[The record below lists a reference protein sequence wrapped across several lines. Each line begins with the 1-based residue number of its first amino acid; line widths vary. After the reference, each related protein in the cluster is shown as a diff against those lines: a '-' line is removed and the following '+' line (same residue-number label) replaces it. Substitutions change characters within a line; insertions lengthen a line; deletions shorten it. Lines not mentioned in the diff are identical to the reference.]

1 MSKSK
6 KIISVAL
13 SATMVL
19 SGLTIGAITT
29 NAAQKTDEVA
39 ASSTAAVSSGSQA
52 AQKTIGGSAI
62 LHCFDWSYNTII
74 ENLQAIKDAGYTAVQ
89 TSPVMPAKD
98 YNASWT
104 KQSQQWWK
112 LYQPLD
118 IAVGD
123 GNTWLG
129 TKAEL
134 KALCDAAEKMGIKV
148 VCDIV
153 ANHMADVTGN
163 GNNQGNINANV
174 AENLRTNTN
183 YWHLN
188 GEWANDD
195 NNRYKVTQGSIGQPD
210 LNTGNSYI
218 QQRYKDLLVEL
229 VGLGVDGF
237 RFDAA
242 KHIELPSDG
251 SYGSQFWP
259 TVLNGA
265 QSASSEDIFFYG
277 EILNYAGTDISNYTK
292 YMSVTDN
299 YSSDC
304 ILVAANNGNAS
315 GMANSAYTK
324 GAGASKSILWAESH
338 DTYMGESGS
347 AGVKNTANI
356 SDATVVRAYAMVGS
370 RANSTSLFFARPA
383 ENMGDASTDT
393 TYKSKAVAEIN
404 KFKNYFDGQSEYLG
418 SSGSIAYNVRGTSGV
433 VLANSSNNG
442 ATVNFSIKNLAN
454 GTYKDQITGT
464 DFTVSNGT
472 ISGTIGSTGVAVIY
486 NAVPDG
492 PSASVTPGSS
502 SFKTDTLTLTL
513 NYDNATSGQYSIDG
527 GAYKSYTNGEKLPI
541 GKGVAYDTKITVSV
555 KASDGKTT
563 SNPVTYT
570 YTKLDPTKVETVY
583 YDNSSTKWSKV
594 YAYMWSDANPKMMTW
609 PGVEMTKVSGDVY
622 SAEIPDGATN
632 IIFNNNTAQTDDL
645 TLQGSGM
652 IYKNGSWS
660 AYDVPT
666 TTAPATTAPSTTAP
680 STTSPATTAPV
691 TQPTTTGERVLIGD
705 VNLDGKITVSDATFV
720 QMHVVKMTELTGNAL
735 TAADVDMDSTISIK
749 DATMIQRYIV
759 KLDNYGYC
767 GTYVGGEEPTTAPA
781 TEEPTTTPVSTTYV
795 YAKGY
800 THAYFWNDTTTS
812 MGGKWPGVAMES
824 VGNGVYR
831 VEIPAGATNV
841 VFSNNGGNKTNDLTV
856 NAGKMFADGSWTEF
870 STSPEEPT
878 TTPSGTVYVY
888 AKGYTHAYMW
898 SQGNPDLVGVWPG
911 KAMESVGNGVYRI
924 AVPEGATSIIF
935 SNGGNNQTGNL
946 TIQSGNLYENG
957 SWSDYNA

>member
-6 KIISVAL
+6 KIISLAL

-19 SGLTIGAITT
+19 SGLTIGAVTT
-29 NAAQKTDEVA
+29 NAAQKTEGVS
-39 ASSTAAVSSGSQA
+39 ASGTAQVSSGSQA

-62 LHCFDWSYNTII
+62 LHCFDWSYNSIR
-74 ENLQAIKDAGYTAVQ
+74 ENLKSIKDAGYTAVQ

-104 KQSQQWWK
+104 DQSGQWWK

-134 KALCDAAEKMGIKV
+134 KALCDTAEDMGIKV

-153 ANHMADVTGN
+153 ANHLADKDGS
-163 GNNQGNINANV
+163 GNNQGNINKNV
-174 AENLRTNTN
+174 ASDLQKAE
-183 YWHLN
+183 YFHLN
-188 GEWANDD
+188 GQWANDD
-195 NNRYKVTQGSIGQPD
+195 NDRYKVTQGSIGQPD

-218 QQRYKDLLVEL
+218 QQRYKNLLVEL

-259 TVLNGA
+259 TILNGA
-265 QSASSEDIFFYG
+265 QSAASEDLFFYG
-277 EILNYAGTDISNYTK
+277 EILNYAGTDIGNYTK
-292 YMSVTDN
+292 YMSITDN

-304 ILVAANNGNAS
+304 ILVAANGGNAS
-315 GMANSAYTK
+315 GMANSAYVK

-338 DTYMGESGS
+338 DTYMGEAGS
-347 AGVKNTANI
+347 AGIKNTANI

-383 ENMGDASTDT
+383 EDMGDASTDT
-393 TYKSKAVAEIN
+393 TYKSKAVTEIN

-442 ATVNFSIKNLAN
+442 ATVNFSIKNLAD
-454 GTYKDQITGT
+454 GKYKDQITGT
-464 DFTVSNGT
+464 EFNVSNGT

-486 NAVPDG
+486 NVGPVG
-492 PSASVTPGSS
+492 PSASVNPGSS
-502 SFKTDTLTLTL
+502 SFKTDTFTLTL

-527 GAYKSYTNGEKLPI
+527 GAYKSYTDGEKIEI
-541 GKGVAYDTKITVSV
+541 GKGVAYDTKITVAV

-563 SNPVTYT
+563 SEPVVYT
-570 YTKLDPTKVETVY
+570 YTKLDSTKIETVY
-583 YDNSSTKWSKV
+583 YDNSSTNWSTV
-594 YAYMWSDANPKMMTW
+594 YAYMWSDTNPKMMTW
-609 PGVEMTKVSGDVY
+609 PGVQMTKVSGNVY

-632 IIFNNNTAQTDDL
+632 IIFNNNAAQSDDL

-652 IYKNGSWS
+652 IYRNGSWS
-660 AYDVPT
+660 AYDIPVTTAPT
-666 TTAPATTAPSTTAP
+666 TTAPATTAPATQP
-680 STTSPATTAPV
+680 STS
-691 TQPTTTGERVLIGD
+691 GERVLIGD
-705 VNLDGKITVSDATFV
+705 TNLDGSITVSDATLV
-720 QMHVVKMTELTGNAL
+720 QMHVVKMTTLTDKAL
-735 TAADVDMDSTISIK
+735 TAADVDKDNTISVK

-759 KLDNYGYC
+759 KLDDCGYC

-781 TEEPTTTPVSTTYV
+781 TEPTTTPVSE
-795 YAKGY
+795 K
-800 THAYFWNDTTTS
+800 
-812 MGGKWPGVAMES
+812 
-824 VGNGVYR
+824 
-831 VEIPAGATNV
+831 
-841 VFSNNGGNKTNDLTV
+841 
-856 NAGKMFADGSWTEF
+856 
-870 STSPEEPT
+870 
-878 TTPSGTVYVY
+878 YVY

-898 SQGNPDLVGVWPG
+898 SQGNPDLIGAWPG

-924 AVPEGATSIIF
+924 AVPSGATSVIF
-935 SNGGNNQTGNL
+935 SNNGNNQTSDL
-946 TIQSGNLYENG
+946 TIQSGKLYENG

>member
-6 KIISVAL
+6 KIISLAL

-19 SGLTIGAITT
+19 SGLTIGAVTT
-29 NAAQKTDEVA
+29 NAAQKSDEV
-39 ASSTAAVSSGSQA
+39 SVTSTAVVSSGSQA
-52 AQKTIGGSAI
+52 AQKTIGGAAI
-62 LHCFDWSYNTII
+62 LHCFDWSYNSIR
-74 ENLQAIKDAGYTAVQ
+74 ENLKAIKDAGYTAVQ

-134 KALCDAAEKMGIKV
+134 KALCDAAEDMGIKV

-153 ANHMADVTGN
+153 ANHLADKDGS

-174 AENLRTNTN
+174 ASDLNKPE
-183 YWHLN
+183 YFHLN

-218 QQRYKDLLVEL
+218 QQRYKNLLVEL

-259 TVLNGA
+259 TILNGA
-265 QSASSEDIFFYG
+265 QSATSEDLFFYG
-277 EILNYAGTDISNYTK
+277 EILNYAGTDIGNYTK
-292 YMSVTDN
+292 YMSITDN

-304 ILVAANNGNAS
+304 ILVAANGGNAS

-338 DTYMGESGS
+338 DTYMGKSGS
-347 AGVKNTANI
+347 AGLENTAGV

-383 ENMGDASTDT
+383 EDMGDASTDT
-393 TYKSKAVAEIN
+393 TYKSKAVTEIN

-454 GTYKDQITGT
+454 GKYKDQITGT
-464 DFTVSNGT
+464 EFTVSNGT

-486 NAVPDG
+486 NAGPVG
-492 PSASVTPGSS
+492 PSASVNPGSS
-502 SFKTDTLTLTL
+502 SFKTDTFTLTL
-513 NYDNATSGQYSIDG
+513 NYDNATSGQYSLNG
-527 GAYKSYTNGEKLPI
+527 AAYKSYTNGQKLPI
-541 GKGVAYDTKITVSV
+541 GSGVAYGSTITVSV

-563 SNPVTYT
+563 SEPVTYT
-570 YTKLDPTKVETVY
+570 YTKVDPTKIDTVY
-583 YDNSSTKWSKV
+583 YDNSSTNWSTV
-594 YAYMWSDANPKMMTW
+594 YAYMWGDANPKMMTW
-609 PGVEMTKVSGDVY
+609 PGVQMTKVSGNVY
-622 SAEIPDGATN
+622 SAEIPDGATYV
-632 IIFNNNTAQTDDL
+632 IFNNNAAQTDDL

-666 TTAPATTAPSTTAP
+666 TTAPATTAPVTQ
-680 STTSPATTAPV
+680 PATTAPV
-691 TQPTTTGERVLIGD
+691 TQPTTSGDRVFIGD
-705 VNLDGKITVSDATFV
+705 TDLNGKVSVSDATLV
-720 QMHVVKMTELTGNAL
+720 QMHIAHMTDLTCNAL
-735 TAADVDMDSTISIK
+735 TAADVNQDNVITVK
-749 DATMIQRYIV
+749 DVSLIQ
-759 KLDNYGYC
+759 NYLVDLSDHGSC
-767 GTYVGGEEPTTAPA
+767 GTYVGGVEPTTAPA
-781 TEEPTTTPVSTTYV
+781 TEPATTTPVS
-795 YAKGY
+795 
-800 THAYFWNDTTTS
+800 
-812 MGGKWPGVAMES
+812 
-824 VGNGVYR
+824 
-831 VEIPAGATNV
+831 
-841 VFSNNGGNKTNDLTV
+841 KT
-856 NAGKMFADGSWTEF
+856 
-870 STSPEEPT
+870 
-878 TTPSGTVYVY
+878 YVY

-898 SQGNPDLVGVWPG
+898 SNGNPDIVGAWPG
-911 KAMESVGNGVYRI
+911 KAMESIGNGVYRI
-924 AVPEGATSIIF
+924 EVPDGATSIIF
-935 SNGGNNQTGNL
+935 SNSGNNQTTDL
-946 TIQSGNLYENG
+946 TINAGKLYENG

>member
-29 NAAQKTDEVA
+29 NAAQKTDEVS
-39 ASSTAAVSSGSQA
+39 ASSTAVVSSGSQA

-62 LHCFDWSYNTII
+62 LHCFDWSYNSIR

-104 KQSQQWWK
+104 DQSGQWWK

-118 IAVGD
+118 IAIGD

-134 KALCDAAEKMGIKV
+134 KALCDAAEDMGIKV

-153 ANHMADVTGN
+153 ANHLADKDGSGN
-163 GNNQGNINANV
+163 VESNINANV
-174 AENLRTNTN
+174 ASDLKKSE
-183 YWHLN
+183 YFHLN
-188 GEWANDD
+188 GQWANDD
-195 NNRYKVTQGSIGQPD
+195 NNRYTVTQGSIGQPD

-218 QQRYKDLLVEL
+218 QQRYKNLLIEL
-229 VGLGVDGF
+229 VNLGVDGF

-277 EILNYAGTDISNYTK
+277 EVLNYAGTDISNYTK
-292 YMSVTDN
+292 YMNITDN

-338 DTYMGESGS
+338 DTYMGKSGS
-347 AGVKNTANI
+347 AGLENTAGV

-383 ENMGDASTDT
+383 EDMGDASTDT
-393 TYKSKAVAEIN
+393 TYKSKAVTEIN

-418 SSGSIAYNVRGTSGV
+418 SSGSIAYNVRGTSGA

-454 GTYKDQITGT
+454 GTYKDQISGST
-464 DFTVSNGT
+464 FTVSNGT

-486 NAVPDG
+486 NAEPEG

-502 SFKTDTLTLTL
+502 SFKTDTYTLTL

-527 GAYKSYTNGEKLPI
+527 GAYTSYTNGQKIEI
-541 GKGVAYDTKITVSV
+541 GKGVAYDTKITVTV
-555 KASDGKTT
+555 KASDGTTT
-563 SNPVTYT
+563 SEPVTYT
-570 YTKLDPTKVETVY
+570 YTKVDPTKIETVY
-583 YDNSSTKWSKV
+583 YDNSTTNWSTV
-594 YAYMWSDANPKMMTW
+594 YAYMWSDENPKMMTW
-609 PGVEMTKVSGDVY
+609 PGVQMTKVSGNVY
-622 SAEIPDGATN
+622 SAEIPEGATN
-632 IIFNNNTAQTDDL
+632 IIFNNNADQSDDL

-652 IYKNGSWS
+652 IYRNGSWS

-666 TTAPATTAPSTTAP
+666 TTVPSTTAP
-680 STTSPATTAPV
+680 ATTSPATTAPV
-691 TQPTTTGERVLIGD
+691 TQPTTAGERVLIGD
-705 VNLDGKITVSDATFV
+705 TTLDGRITVSDATLI
-720 QMHVVKMTELTGNAL
+720 QMHTVQLTTLADKAL
-735 TAADVDMDSTISIK
+735 TAADVDMDGTVSIK
-749 DATMIQRYIV
+749 DATLVQRYIV

-767 GTYVGGEEPTTAPA
+767 GTYIGGEEPTTAPV
-781 TEEPTTTPVSTTYV
+781 TEEPTTTPVSETYV

-800 THAYFWNDTTTS
+800 THAYFWNDDTPS
-812 MGGKWPGVAMES
+812 MGGAWPGQAMES
-824 VGNGVYR
+824 IGNGVYR
-831 VEIPAGATNV
+831 IAVPEGATNV
-841 VFSNNGGNKTNDLTV
+841 IFSNSGNNQTGDLTV
-856 NAGKMFADGSWTEF
+856 NAGKLYANGSWTSF
-870 STSPEEPT
+870 DTTPTEPT

-888 AKGYTHAYMW
+888 AKGYTHAYFW
-898 SQGNPDLVGVWPG
+898 ADGTPDLAGAWPG
-911 KAMESVGNGVYRI
+911 TAMESVGDGVYRI
-924 AVPEGATSIIF
+924 AVPTGATSVIF
-935 SNGGNNQTGNL
+935 SNGGNNQTGDL
-946 TIQSGNLYENG
+946 TVNAGKLYENG

>member
-19 SGLTIGAITT
+19 SGLTIGAVTT

-39 ASSTAAVSSGSQA
+39 ASSTATVSSGSQA

-62 LHCFDWSYNTII
+62 LHCFDWSYNSIR

-104 KQSQQWWK
+104 DQSGQWWK

-118 IAVGD
+118 IAIAD

-134 KALCDAAEKMGIKV
+134 KALCDAAEDMGIKV

-153 ANHMADVTGN
+153 ANHLADVDGS
-163 GNNQGNINANV
+163 GNNQGNINKNV
-174 AENLRTNTN
+174 AADLNKSE
-183 YWHLN
+183 YFHLN
-188 GEWANDD
+188 GQWANDD
-195 NNRYKVTQGSIGQPD
+195 NDRYKVTQGSIGQPD

-218 QQRYKDLLVEL
+218 QQRYKNLLVEL
-229 VGLGVDGF
+229 VNLGVDGF

-242 KHIELPSDG
+242 KHIELPTDG

-265 QSASSEDIFFYG
+265 QSASSNDIFFYG
-277 EILNYAGTDISNYTK
+277 EVLNYAGTDISNYTK
-292 YMSVTDN
+292 YMSITDN

-304 ILVAANNGNAS
+304 ILVAANSGNAS
-315 GMANSAYTK
+315 GMANSAYVK

-347 AGVKNTANI
+347 AGMKNTASV

-383 ENMGDASTDT
+383 EDMGDASTDT
-393 TYKSKAVAEIN
+393 TYKSKAVTEIN
-404 KFKNYFDGQSEYLG
+404 KFKNYFDGTSEYLG
-418 SSGSIAYNVRGTSGV
+418 SSGSIAYNVRGTSGA

-454 GTYKDQITGT
+454 GTYKDQISGT
-464 DFTVSNGT
+464 TFTVSNGT

-486 NAVPDG
+486 NAEPEG

-502 SFKTDTLTLTL
+502 SFKTDTYTLTL

-527 GAYKSYTNGEKLPI
+527 GAYKSYTNGQKIEI

-555 KASDGKTT
+555 KASDGKTE
-563 SNPVTYT
+563 SKPAVYT
-570 YTKLDPTKVETVY
+570 YTKLDPTKIETVY
-583 YDNSSTKWSKV
+583 YDNSSTNWSKV
-594 YAYMWSDANPKMMTW
+594 YAYMWSDADPKMMTW
-609 PGVEMTKVSGDVY
+609 PGVEMTKVSGNVY
-622 SAEIPDGATN
+622 SAEIPEGATN
-632 IIFNNNTAQTDDL
+632 VIFNNNAAQTDDL

-652 IYKNGSWS
+652 IYRNGSWS

-666 TTAPATTAPSTTAP
+666 TTAPSTTAPSTTAP
-680 STTSPATTAPV
+680 ATTAPA
-691 TQPTTTGERVLIGD
+691 TQPTTSGERVLIGD

-720 QMHVVKMTELTGNAL
+720 QMHVVQMTELTGNAL
-735 TAADVDMDSTISIK
+735 TAADVDKDNTISIK

-767 GTYVGGEEPTTAPA
+767 GTYVGGQEPTTVPA
-781 TEEPTTTPVSTTYV
+781 TEPTTTPVSETYV

-800 THAYFWNDTTTS
+800 TTAYFWNDDTPS
-812 MGGKWPGVAMES
+812 MGGAWPGIAMES
-824 VGNGVYR
+824 IGNGVYR
-831 VEIPAGATNV
+831 VAVPEGATNV
-841 VFSNNGGNKTNDLTV
+841 IFSNNGGNKTADLTV
-856 NAGKMFADGSWTEF
+856 QEGKMFANGSWTEL
-870 STSPEEPT
+870 STEPEQPT
-878 TTPSGTVYVY
+878 TAPVGTVYVY

-898 SQGNPDLVGVWPG
+898 SQGNPDLAGVWPG
-911 KAMESVGNGVYRI
+911 SAMESVGDGVYRI

-946 TIQSGNLYENG
+946 TIQSGKLYDNG